1 MYRDAG
7 KLIFWRRMAPKLK
20 TMANDDSLKE
30 LKKKLK
36 LKNKQ
41 EKGRESDN
49 NSNLGQ
55 KLKKQ
60 TPQLA
65 NKCVTK
71 VQIDESI
78 TERSSFLRLANL
90 GQGDIEMQRTISNE
104 MR

>member
-1 MYRDAG
+1 MLRIKPQTEGGLQMYRDAG

-55 KLKKQ
+55 KLK
-60 TPQLA
+60 
-65 NKCVTK
+65 N
-71 VQIDESI
+71 INHS
-78 TERSSFLRLANL
+78 
-90 GQGDIEMQRTISNE
+90 
-104 MR
+104 

>member
-55 KLKKQ
+55 KLKKHK
-60 TPQLA
+60 PQLT
-65 NKCVTK
+65 NVSQKCRLMK
-71 VQIDESI
+71 VSQ
-78 TERSSFLRLANL
+78 RGAAFLGWPILAR
-90 GQGDIEMQRTISNE
+90 ET
-104 MR
+104 